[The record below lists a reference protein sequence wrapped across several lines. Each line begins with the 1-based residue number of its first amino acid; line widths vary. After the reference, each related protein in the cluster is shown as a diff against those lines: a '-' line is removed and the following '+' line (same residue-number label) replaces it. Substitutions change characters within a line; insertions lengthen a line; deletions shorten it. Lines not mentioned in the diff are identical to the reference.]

1 MKLKR
6 NDKESLMGLYVKQQC
21 AKLTDEE
28 LLKVHDNLIVVLNRE
43 NLSGRKERLA
53 KEYLD
58 IVISIMTLRNLI

>member
-1 MKLKR
+1 
-6 NDKESLMGLYVKQQC
+6 MGLYVRQQC

-28 LLKVHDNLIVVLNRE
+28 LLKVHDNLIGVLNSD
-43 NLSGRKERLA
+43 NLSRKKERLA